1 MNVFE
6 IKLAMI
12 PTVKFME
19 ENPFRFFNIL
29 KFSFFLCLIRAV
41 CQYYD
46 YVFAG
51 YGPVF
56 IKSMGRDEKKIPI
69 AATWTW

>member
-19 ENPFRFFNIL
+19 FDSLISLIFF
-29 KFSFFLCLIRAV
+29 FFGLIRAV

-56 IKSMGRDEKKIPI
+56 IKSMGRDEKIPI